1 MFKKIVLLF
10 FKYLFLVVLLHA
22 NLVHAKYPNLFADQ
36 SRLARSTCLLYLS
49 SNVDIF
55 EEVDWSAH
63 HVFFQRRFANRYV
76 WVYSRLSHT
85 TCSWG
90 ISTVIMSVT
99 KCPRSPCSRIFFTS
113 TIGALPFAALAI
125 LSAGDVF
132 LQTVNTE
139 EHVTVPS
146 LVARFVRIALL

>member
-1 MFKKIVLLF
+1 MNRSYAIFNL
-10 FKYLFLVVLLHA
+10 YQLVCVSLPHRWGTPVRHSGEALQFRWTDTT
-22 NLVHAKYPNLFADQ
+22 NSPGYQP
-36 SRLARSTCLLYLS
+36 
-49 SNVDIF
+49 
-55 EEVDWSAH
+55 
-63 HVFFQRRFANRYV
+63 
-76 WVYSRLSHT
+76 HT
-85 TCSWG
+85 TCPRG

-146 LVARFVRIALL
+146 CKKADRRRLQVRQYVFGMQYGAWVKLASSQFSK